1 MFCPNCGQ
9 QIDEG
14 SSFCTNCGTRLSP
27 APSVPTQEPVYQQE
41 AQGYPPDEPTVYL
54 DDSFNSTAPTYT
66 APNYNAPVYGPPQTF
81 EGIRT
86 GGEVQ
91 RLKSILSSSL
101 FLVLCIVYS
110 ASILLGLF
118 GASFDILG
126 ILFCISLWITYAA
139 AKDRSAYLKTSGL
152 RFSRGVVTA
161 EWVLM
166 WIAVGF
172 VAVFGI
178 FGVIISFS
186 GSAALRDYSNG
197 IGSFATAGMGIVILF
212 FFLFAIAIMVLIN
225 IFFYGNLRKFCAS
238 LINSAESGM
247 PAYVKANT
255 SRIWLMVVGII
266 GCLSIFNLFSG
277 AVVNS
282 ALNNLMRQYDELSPY
297 AQYLI
302 SLTGIGVM
310 GTIGSVGK
318 AVTAILA
325 SVLLGKVAR

>member
-27 APSVPTQEPVYQQE
+27 APAPAPQEPVYQPTAPAFQP
-41 AQGYPPDEPTVYL
+41 GEPA
-54 DDSFNSTAPTYT
+54 APTYT

-139 AKDRSAYLKTSGL
+139 AKDRSAYLKTNGL

-161 EWVLM
+161 EWVIM
-166 WIAVGF
+166 WIAVVF
-172 VAVFGI
+172 ILVA
-178 FGVIISFS
+178 GVIVFIASIAT
-186 GSAALRDYSNG
+186 GSALGRSYGYDYG
-197 IGSFATAGMGIVILF
+197 GAVGAGFGIVILIVAVIIA
-212 FFLFAIAIMVLIN
+212 AILAIVN
-225 IFFYGNLRKFCAS
+225 IFFYGGLRKFCAS
-238 LINSAESGM
+238 LVSSAESGV
-247 PAYVKANT
+247 PAYVKANS

-266 GCLSIFNLFSG
+266 GCLSIFSLFSG
-277 AVVNS
+277 PVASS
-282 ALNNLMRQYDELSPY
+282 ALSGLMGQYSELRPY
-297 AQYLI
+297 TQYLNF
-302 SLTGIGVM
+302 LTGAGVM
-310 GTIGSVGK
+310 ATIGSVGK